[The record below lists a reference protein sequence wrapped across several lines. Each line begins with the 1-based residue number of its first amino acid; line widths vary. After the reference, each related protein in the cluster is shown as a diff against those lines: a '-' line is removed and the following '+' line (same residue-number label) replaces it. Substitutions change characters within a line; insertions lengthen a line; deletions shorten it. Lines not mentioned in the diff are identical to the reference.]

1 MDTND
6 KNTGPAPQPEDRQ
19 PPQAA
24 PRPVRSRAPQ
34 MDGVSAGGR
43 PRRPDSS
50 QRAPQ
55 RAPKAGEPA
64 RRPVQNREG
73 AAQRPDRRQEGTAQ
87 RPNRRQEGPVRRQAQ
102 NPNGQPRR
110 PGEGQTARR
119 RPPEEASRR
128 PRQEAQRKPQAKK
141 AKDTGDSGY
150 QPYRRANQRKKAQRN
165 SRLKTF
171 FSNQNPVLQWY
182 ERIRYN
188 KDSFAEESDLA
199 KQRQAKREA
208 EAEKRRRKQNPFNTP
223 AVIYTQPAAFNR
235 DKLIVQLIS
244 VLSVVIAMMLGLSV
258 FFKVDRITVSGA
270 QSYPA
275 WTIVENSGIEKGDN
289 LLTFSRA
296 KAVSQILANL
306 PYVKDVRIGI
316 KLPDTVNIEV
326 KETDVSYAI
335 KDDQGTWWLINSDAR
350 VVEMINNNRAS
361 SYTQVLGVTLSNP
374 QVGSDGIA
382 TEIQEDQTAP
392 ADEATGETQETME
405 TMATVPVSIISG
417 AQRLDTAKEILK
429 ALEDNAIVGE
439 AASVDVTDVEN
450 IELWYGSRYQVELG
464 DSTNLAYKIA
474 CMYDAILQMSD
485 YETGVLDV
493 SFTTWEDQV
502 ALTPFQ

>member
-6 KNTGPAPQPEDRQ
+6 KNTPQEQ
-19 PPQAA
+19 PQAA
-24 PRPVRSRAPQ
+24 PQRAARPRAPQ

-43 PRRPDSS
+43 PRRPANMNRKPPENPSV
-50 QRAPQ
+50 RTGEAPRRPASDRPRRQ
-55 RAPKAGEPA
+55 SAPRPGQEQPA
-64 RRPVQNREG
+64 RRRVS
-73 AAQRPDRRQEGTAQ
+73 
-87 RPNRRQEGPVRRQAQ
+87 
-102 NPNGQPRR
+102 
-110 PGEGQTARR
+110 EGQRD
-119 RPPEEASRR
+119 
-128 PRQEAQRKPQAKK
+128 PRQEVRRPQRSAPPEKRRTEKAPAKK
-141 AKDTGDSGY
+141 SRDTGDSGY
-150 QPYRRANQRKKAQRN
+150 QPYRRANQRKKARRGNQLR
-165 SRLKTF
+165 TF
-171 FSNQNPVLQWY
+171 FSNQNPILVWF
-182 ERIRYN
+182 ERVRYN

-208 EAEKRRRKQNPFNTP
+208 EKEKRRRNQNRFNTP

-235 DKLIVQLIS
+235 DRLIVQLIS
-244 VLSVVIAMMLGLSV
+244 VLSVVIAMMMGLSV

-296 KAVSQILANL
+296 RAVSQILANL

-326 KETDVSYAI
+326 KETDVAYAI
-335 KDDQGTWWLINSDAR
+335 KDDQGTWWLINSDAK
-350 VVEMINNNRAS
+350 VVEMINNSRAS
-361 SYTQVLGVTLSNP
+361 SYTQVLGVTLSAP
-374 QVGSDGIA
+374 KVGDIGIA
-382 TEIQEDQTAP
+382 TELQQDQTAS
-392 ADEATGETQETME
+392 AEEATGETEATTE
-405 TMATVPVSIISG
+405 TMATVPVSIVSG
-417 AQRLDTAKEILK
+417 AQRLETAKEILK

-439 AASVDVTDVEN
+439 AASVDVSDIEN

-464 DSTNLAYKIA
+464 DSENLPYKVA

-502 ALTPFQ
+502 GLTPFE